1 MERCGLCPNEK
12 AYSSI
17 MNVYAR
23 ARDVGRAELWFRNM
37 EEAGVQPDHVAYNIM
52 INAYDMSP

>member
-1 MERCGLCPNEK
+1 MESCGLPPNHK

-23 ARDVGRAELWFRNM
+23 ARDVTGAEMWFRKM
-37 EEAGVQPDHVAYNIM
+37 MQAGLQPDHVACVR
-52 INAYDMSP
+52 STP